1 MGLPSKK
8 HSELAMSKPTVAVVG
23 RPNVGKSTL
32 VNRIIG
38 KREAIVEELP
48 GVTRDRNEFDVT
60 WAGCEFTLID
70 TGGWLPKSKGE
81 KGIDDKVSKQ
91 SELAINQADVTILV
105 VDARVSPTVED
116 ALIADMLRNREK
128 PTFLAANKVDDQ
140 NHEIG
145 IWEYLSMGL
154 GEPNPVSALHGRGT
168 ADLLDLVIATI
179 PEIEYD
185 EEVEDDNEDVVAV
198 AIVGRPNVGKS
209 TLFNKLIGEDRAVV
223 HDKAGTTRDAIDT
236 IVETEIGTIKFVDT
250 AGMRRKARISEDTE
264 YYSLVRALNAI
275 DKANIAL
282 LVIDS
287 TIGVTHQ
294 DQRLAERIDA
304 AGCPIVLVF
313 NKWELVDTDEREK
326 LTLQIERKLGFLGD
340 PPIMKTT
347 AITGKGVHR
356 LYPILT
362 STISTYNKRVPTRK
376 VNIII
381 RKAQSAHPA
390 PGGARV
396 LYATQGATEPP
407 TFTLFV
413 NKKLPRTYVRFLEN
427 QLREHLGLGA
437 TPIKIRIRNRNE

>member
-1 MGLPSKK
+1 M
-8 HSELAMSKPTVAVVG
+8 AKPTVAVVG

-38 KREAIVEELP
+38 RREAIVEERP
-48 GVTRDRNEFDVT
+48 GVTRDRNEFEVN

-81 KGIDDKVSKQ
+81 KRIDDKVSEQ
-91 SELAINQADVTILV
+91 SELAIKQADVTILV
-105 VDARVSPTVED
+105 VDARVSPTIED
-116 ALIADMLRNREK
+116 VLIADILQSREK
-128 PTFLAANKVDDQ
+128 PTFLVANKVDDV
-140 NHEIG
+140 NHEVG
-145 IWEYLSMGL
+145 MWEYLSLGL

-168 ADLLDLVIATI
+168 ADLLDLLIAGM
-179 PEIEYD
+179 PEDNVDSIGED
-185 EEVEDDNEDVVAV
+185 EEEKSDVVSV

-209 TLFNKLIGEDRAVV
+209 TLFNALIGEDRAVV
-223 HDKAGTTRDAIDT
+223 HDEAGTTRDAIDT
-236 IVETEIGTIKFVDT
+236 VVETQIGTIKFVDT

-275 DKANIAL
+275 DKADIAL

-294 DQRLAERIDA
+294 DQRLSERIDA
-304 AGCPIVLVF
+304 AGCPIVIVF
-313 NKWELVDTDEREK
+313 NKWELADTDEREL
-326 LTLQIERKLGFLGD
+326 LTMQIERKLGFLGE

-347 AITGKGVHR
+347 AISGKGVHR

-362 STISTYNKRVPTRK
+362 NAITNYNQRVPTRK

-381 RKAQSAHPA
+381 RKAQVAQPA

-413 NKKLPRTYVRFLEN
+413 NKKLPRTYIRYLEN
-427 QLREHLGLGA
+427 QLREHIGLGA

>member
-1 MGLPSKK
+1 MN
-8 HSELAMSKPTVAVVG
+8 KPTVAVVG

-38 KREAIVEELP
+38 RREAIVEERP

-70 TGGWLPKSKGE
+70 TGGWLPKSKSE

-116 ALIADMLRNREK
+116 GLIADMLRNREK
-128 PTFLAANKVDDQ
+128 PTFLAANKVDDK
-140 NHEIG
+140 NHEVG
-145 IWEYLSMGL
+145 MWEYLSMGL

-179 PEIEYD
+179 PEIENNSAD
-185 EEVEDDNEDVVAV
+185 EDETESEDVVAV

-209 TLFNKLIGEDRAVV
+209 TLFNKFIGEDRAVV

-236 IVETEIGTIKFVDT
+236 IVGTEIGTIKFVDT

-275 DKANIAL
+275 DKADIAL

-304 AGCPIVLVF
+304 AGCPIVIVF
-313 NKWELVDTDEREK
+313 NKWELVDTDEREM

-347 AITGKGVHR
+347 AISGKGVHR

-362 STISTYNKRVPTRK
+362 GTISNYSQRVPTRK

-413 NKKLPRTYVRFLEN
+413 NKKLPRTYIRYLEN

>member
-1 MGLPSKK
+1 M
-8 HSELAMSKPTVAVVG
+8 AKPTVAVVG

-38 KREAIVEELP
+38 RREAIVEERP
-48 GVTRDRNEFDVT
+48 GVTRDRNEFEVN

-81 KGIDDKVSKQ
+81 KRIDDKVSEQ
-91 SELAINQADVTILV
+91 SELAISQADVTILV
-105 VDARVSPTVED
+105 VDARVSPTIED
-116 ALIADMLRNREK
+116 VLIADILQSREK
-128 PTFLAANKVDDQ
+128 PTFLVANKVDDV
-140 NHEIG
+140 NHEVG
-145 IWEYLSMGL
+145 MWEYLSLGL

-168 ADLLDLVIATI
+168 ADLLDLLIAGM
-179 PEIEYD
+179 PEDNVDSIGED
-185 EEVEDDNEDVVAV
+185 EEEKSDVVSV

-209 TLFNKLIGEDRAVV
+209 TLFNALIGEERAVV
-223 HDKAGTTRDAIDT
+223 HDEAGTTRDAIDT
-236 IVETEIGTIKFVDT
+236 VVETQIGTIKFVDT

-275 DKANIAL
+275 DKADIAL

-294 DQRLAERIDA
+294 DQRLSERIDA
-304 AGCPIVLVF
+304 AGCPIVIVF
-313 NKWELVDTDEREK
+313 NKWELADTDERE
-326 LTLQIERKLGFLGD
+326 LLIMQIERKLGFLGE

-347 AITGKGVHR
+347 AISGKGVHR

-362 STISTYNKRVPTRK
+362 NAITNYNQRVPTRK

-381 RKAQSAHPA
+381 RKAQIAHPA

-413 NKKLPRTYVRFLEN
+413 NKKLPRTYIRYLEN
-427 QLREHLGLGA
+427 QLREHIGLGA

>member
-1 MGLPSKK
+1 M
-8 HSELAMSKPTVAVVG
+8 AKPTVAVVG

-38 KREAIVEELP
+38 RREAIVEERP
-48 GVTRDRNEFDVT
+48 GVTRDRNEFEVN

-81 KGIDDKVSKQ
+81 KRIDDKVSEQ
-91 SELAINQADVTILV
+91 SELAISQADVTILV
-105 VDARVSPTVED
+105 VDARVSPTIED
-116 ALIADMLRNREK
+116 VLIADILQNREK
-128 PTFLAANKVDDQ
+128 PTFLVANKVDDV
-140 NHEIG
+140 NHEVG
-145 IWEYLSMGL
+145 MWEYLSLGL

-168 ADLLDLVIATI
+168 ADLLDVLIAVM
-179 PEIEYD
+179 PEDNMDLIDED
-185 EEVEDDNEDVVAV
+185 EEEKSDVVSV

-209 TLFNKLIGEDRAVV
+209 TLFNALIGEERAVV
-223 HDKAGTTRDAIDT
+223 HDEAGTTRDAIDT
-236 IVETEIGTIKFVDT
+236 VVETQIGTIKFVDT

-275 DKANIAL
+275 DKADIAL

-294 DQRLAERIDA
+294 DQRLSERIDA
-304 AGCPIVLVF
+304 AGCPIVIVF
-313 NKWELVDTDEREK
+313 NKWELADTDEREL
-326 LTLQIERKLGFLGD
+326 LTMQIERKLGFLGE

-347 AITGKGVHR
+347 AISGKGVHR

-362 STISTYNKRVPTRK
+362 NAITNYNQRVPTRK

-381 RKAQSAHPA
+381 RKAQVAHPA

-413 NKKLPRTYVRFLEN
+413 NKKLPRTYIRYLEN
-427 QLREHLGLGA
+427 QLREHIGLGA

>member
-1 MGLPSKK
+1 MM
-8 HSELAMSKPTVAVVG
+8 AKPTVAVVG

-38 KREAIVEELP
+38 RREAIVEERP
-48 GVTRDRNEFDVT
+48 GVTRDRNEFEVN

-81 KGIDDKVSKQ
+81 KRIDDKVSEQ
-91 SELAINQADVTILV
+91 SELAISQADVTILV
-105 VDARVSPTVED
+105 VDARVSPTIED
-116 ALIADMLRNREK
+116 VLIADILQNREK
-128 PTFLAANKVDDQ
+128 PTFLVANKVDDV
-140 NHEIG
+140 NHEVG
-145 IWEYLSMGL
+145 MWEYLSLGL

-168 ADLLDLVIATI
+168 ADLLDLLIAGM
-179 PEIEYD
+179 PEDNVDSIGED
-185 EEVEDDNEDVVAV
+185 EEEKSDVVSV

-209 TLFNKLIGEDRAVV
+209 TLFNALIGEERAVV
-223 HDKAGTTRDAIDT
+223 HDEAGTTRDAIDT
-236 IVETEIGTIKFVDT
+236 VVETQIGTIKFVDT

-275 DKANIAL
+275 DKADIAL

-294 DQRLAERIDA
+294 DQRLSERIDA
-304 AGCPIVLVF
+304 AGCPIVIVF
-313 NKWELVDTDEREK
+313 NKWELADTDEREL
-326 LTLQIERKLGFLGD
+326 LTMQIERKLGFLGE

-347 AITGKGVHR
+347 AISGKGVHR

-362 STISTYNKRVPTRK
+362 NAITNYNQRVPTRK

-381 RKAQSAHPA
+381 RKAQIAHPA

-413 NKKLPRTYVRFLEN
+413 NKKLPRTYIRYLEN
-427 QLREHLGLGA
+427 QLREHIGLGA

>member
-1 MGLPSKK
+1 MM
-8 HSELAMSKPTVAVVG
+8 AKPTVAVVG

-38 KREAIVEELP
+38 RREAIVEERP
-48 GVTRDRNEFDVT
+48 GVTRDRNEFEVN

-81 KGIDDKVSKQ
+81 KRIDDKVSEQ
-91 SELAINQADVTILV
+91 SELAISQADVTILV
-105 VDARVSPTVED
+105 VDARVSPTIED
-116 ALIADMLRNREK
+116 VLIADILQSREK
-128 PTFLAANKVDDQ
+128 PTFLVANKVDDV
-140 NHEIG
+140 NHEVG
-145 IWEYLSMGL
+145 MWEYLSLGL

-168 ADLLDLVIATI
+168 ADLLDLLIAGM
-179 PEIEYD
+179 PEDNVDSIGED
-185 EEVEDDNEDVVAV
+185 EEEKSDLVSV

-209 TLFNKLIGEDRAVV
+209 TLFNALIGEDRAVV
-223 HDKAGTTRDAIDT
+223 HDEAGTTRDAIDT
-236 IVETEIGTIKFVDT
+236 VVETQIGTIKFVDT

-275 DKANIAL
+275 DKADIAL

-294 DQRLAERIDA
+294 DQRLSERIDA
-304 AGCPIVLVF
+304 AGCPIVIVF
-313 NKWELVDTDEREK
+313 NKWELADTDEREL
-326 LTLQIERKLGFLGD
+326 LTMQIERKLGFLGE

-347 AITGKGVHR
+347 AISGKGVHR

-362 STISTYNKRVPTRK
+362 NAITNYNQRVPTRK

-381 RKAQSAHPA
+381 RKAQVAHPA

-413 NKKLPRTYVRFLEN
+413 NKKLPRTYIRYLEN
-427 QLREHLGLGA
+427 QLREHIGLGA

>member
-1 MGLPSKK
+1 M
-8 HSELAMSKPTVAVVG
+8 AKPTVAVVG

-38 KREAIVEELP
+38 RREAIVEERP
-48 GVTRDRNEFDVT
+48 GVTRDRNEFEVN

-81 KGIDDKVSKQ
+81 KRIDDKVSEQ

-105 VDARVSPTVED
+105 VDARVSPTIED
-116 ALIADMLRNREK
+116 VLIADILQSREK
-128 PTFLAANKVDDQ
+128 PTFLVANKVDDV
-140 NHEIG
+140 NHEVG
-145 IWEYLSMGL
+145 MWEYLSLGL

-168 ADLLDLVIATI
+168 ADLLDLLIAGM
-179 PEIEYD
+179 PEDNVDSIGED
-185 EEVEDDNEDVVAV
+185 EEEKSDVVSV

-209 TLFNKLIGEDRAVV
+209 TLFNALIGEERAVV
-223 HDKAGTTRDAIDT
+223 HDEAGTTRDAIDT
-236 IVETEIGTIKFVDT
+236 VVETQIGTIKFVDT

-275 DKANIAL
+275 DKADIAL

-294 DQRLAERIDA
+294 DQRLSERIDA
-304 AGCPIVLVF
+304 AGCPIVIVF
-313 NKWELVDTDEREK
+313 NKWELADTDEREL
-326 LTLQIERKLGFLGD
+326 LTMQIERKLGFLGE

-347 AITGKGVHR
+347 AISGKGVHR

-362 STISTYNKRVPTRK
+362 NAITNYNQRVPTRK

-381 RKAQSAHPA
+381 RKAQVAHPA

-413 NKKLPRTYVRFLEN
+413 NKKLPRTYIRYLEN
-427 QLREHLGLGA
+427 QLREHIGLGA

>member
-1 MGLPSKK
+1 M
-8 HSELAMSKPTVAVVG
+8 AKPTVAVVG

-38 KREAIVEELP
+38 RREAIVEERP
-48 GVTRDRNEFDVT
+48 GVTRDRNEFEVN

-70 TGGWLPKSKGE
+70 TGGWLPKSRGE
-81 KGIDDKVSKQ
+81 KRIDDKVSEQ
-91 SELAINQADVTILV
+91 SELAISQADVTILV
-105 VDARVSPTVED
+105 VDARVSPTIED
-116 ALIADMLRNREK
+116 VLIADILQSREK
-128 PTFLAANKVDDQ
+128 PSFLVANKVDDV
-140 NHEIG
+140 NHEVG
-145 IWEYLSMGL
+145 MWEYLSLGL

-168 ADLLDLVIATI
+168 ADLLDLLIAGM
-179 PEIEYD
+179 PEDNVDSIGED
-185 EEVEDDNEDVVAV
+185 EEEKSDVVSV

-209 TLFNKLIGEDRAVV
+209 TLFNALIGEDRAVV
-223 HDKAGTTRDAIDT
+223 HDEAGTTRDAIDT
-236 IVETEIGTIKFVDT
+236 VVETQIGTIKFVDT

-275 DKANIAL
+275 DKADIAL

-294 DQRLAERIDA
+294 DQRLSERIDA
-304 AGCPIVLVF
+304 AGCPIVIVF
-313 NKWELVDTDEREK
+313 NKWELADTDEREL
-326 LTLQIERKLGFLGD
+326 LTMQIERKLGFLGE

-347 AITGKGVHR
+347 AISGKGVHR

-362 STISTYNKRVPTRK
+362 NAITNYNQRVPTRK

-381 RKAQSAHPA
+381 RKAQVAHPA

-413 NKKLPRTYVRFLEN
+413 NKKLPRTYIRYLEN
-427 QLREHLGLGA
+427 QLREHIGLGA

>member
-1 MGLPSKK
+1 MN
-8 HSELAMSKPTVAVVG
+8 KPTVAVVG

-38 KREAIVEELP
+38 RREAIVEERP

-70 TGGWLPKSKGE
+70 TGGWLPKSKSE

-105 VDARVSPTVED
+105 VDARVTPTVED

-140 NHEIG
+140 KHEVG
-145 IWEYLSMGL
+145 MWEYLSMGL

-179 PEIEYD
+179 PEIENNSAD
-185 EEVEDDNEDVVAV
+185 EDEAESEDVVAV

-275 DKANIAL
+275 DKADIAL

-304 AGCPIVLVF
+304 AGCPIVIVF
-313 NKWELVDTDEREK
+313 NKWELVDTDEREM

-347 AITGKGVHR
+347 AISGKGVHR

-362 STISTYNKRVPTRK
+362 GTISNYSQRVPTRK

-413 NKKLPRTYVRFLEN
+413 NKKLPRTYIRYLEN

>member
-1 MGLPSKK
+1 MM
-8 HSELAMSKPTVAVVG
+8 AKPTVAVVG

-38 KREAIVEELP
+38 RREAIVEERP
-48 GVTRDRNEFDVT
+48 GVTRDRNEFEVN

-81 KGIDDKVSKQ
+81 KRIDDKVSEQ

-105 VDARVSPTVED
+105 VDARVSPTIED
-116 ALIADMLRNREK
+116 VLIADILQSREK
-128 PTFLAANKVDDQ
+128 PTFLVANKVDDV
-140 NHEIG
+140 NHEVG
-145 IWEYLSMGL
+145 MWEYLSLGL

-168 ADLLDLVIATI
+168 ADLLDLLIAGM
-179 PEIEYD
+179 PEDNVDSIGED
-185 EEVEDDNEDVVAV
+185 EEEKSDVVSV

-209 TLFNKLIGEDRAVV
+209 TLFNALIGEDRAVV
-223 HDKAGTTRDAIDT
+223 HDEAGTTRDAIDT
-236 IVETEIGTIKFVDT
+236 VVETQIGTIKFVDT

-275 DKANIAL
+275 DKADIAL

-294 DQRLAERIDA
+294 DQRLSERIDA
-304 AGCPIVLVF
+304 AGCPIVIVF
-313 NKWELVDTDEREK
+313 NKWELADTDEREL
-326 LTLQIERKLGFLGD
+326 LTMQIERKLGFLGE

-347 AITGKGVHR
+347 AISGKGVHR

-362 STISTYNKRVPTRK
+362 NAITNYNQRVPTRK

-381 RKAQSAHPA
+381 RKAQVAHPA

-413 NKKLPRTYVRFLEN
+413 NKKLPRTYIRYLEN
-427 QLREHLGLGA
+427 QLREHIGLGA

>member
-1 MGLPSKK
+1 MN
-8 HSELAMSKPTVAVVG
+8 KPTVAVVG

-38 KREAIVEELP
+38 RREAIVEERP

-70 TGGWLPKSKGE
+70 TGGWLPKSKSE

-91 SELAINQADVTILV
+91 SEFAINQADVTILV

-116 ALIADMLRNREK
+116 ALIADILRNREK
-128 PTFLAANKVDDQ
+128 PTFLAANKIDDQ

-145 IWEYLSMGL
+145 MWEYLSMGL

-179 PEIEYD
+179 PGVEND
-185 EEVEDDNEDVVAV
+185 EEVEDSNYDVVAV

-209 TLFNKLIGEDRAVV
+209 TLFNKLIGQDRAVV

-304 AGCPIVLVF
+304 AGCPIVIVF
-313 NKWELVDTDEREK
+313 NKWELVDTDEREL
-326 LTLQIERKLGFLGD
+326 LTLQIERKLGFLGES
-340 PPIMKTT
+340 PIMKTT
-347 AITGKGVHR
+347 AISGKGVHR
-356 LYPILT
+356 IYPILA
-362 STISTYNKRVPTRK
+362 SAISSYNQRVPTRK

-413 NKKLPRTYVRFLEN
+413 NKKLPRTYVRYLEN

-437 TPIKIRIRNRNE
+437 TPIKIRIRNRTE

>member
-1 MGLPSKK
+1 M
-8 HSELAMSKPTVAVVG
+8 AKPTVAVVG

-38 KREAIVEELP
+38 RREAIVEERP
-48 GVTRDRNEFDVT
+48 GVTRDRNEFEVN

-81 KGIDDKVSKQ
+81 KRIDDKVSEQ

-105 VDARVSPTVED
+105 VDARVSPTIED
-116 ALIADMLRNREK
+116 VLIADILQSREK
-128 PTFLAANKVDDQ
+128 PTFLVANKVDDV
-140 NHEIG
+140 NHEVG
-145 IWEYLSMGL
+145 MWEYLSLGL

-168 ADLLDLVIATI
+168 ADLLDLLIAGM
-179 PEIEYD
+179 PEDNVDSIGED
-185 EEVEDDNEDVVAV
+185 EEEKSDVVSV

-209 TLFNKLIGEDRAVV
+209 TLFNALIGEDRAVV
-223 HDKAGTTRDAIDT
+223 HDEAGTTRDAIDT
-236 IVETEIGTIKFVDT
+236 VVETQIGTIKFVDT

-275 DKANIAL
+275 DKADIAL

-294 DQRLAERIDA
+294 DQRLSERIDA
-304 AGCPIVLVF
+304 AGCPIVIVF
-313 NKWELVDTDEREK
+313 NKWELADTDEREL
-326 LTLQIERKLGFLGD
+326 LTMQIERKLGFLGE

-347 AITGKGVHR
+347 AISGKGVHR

-362 STISTYNKRVPTRK
+362 NAITNYNQRVPTRK

-381 RKAQSAHPA
+381 RKAQVAHPA

-413 NKKLPRTYVRFLEN
+413 NKKLPRTYIRYLEN
-427 QLREHLGLGA
+427 QLREHTGLGA

>member
-1 MGLPSKK
+1 MCIRDR
-8 HSELAMSKPTVAVVG
+8 KPTV
-23 RPNVGKSTL
+23 
-32 VNRIIG
+32 
-38 KREAIVEELP
+38 
-48 GVTRDRNEFDVT
+48 
-60 WAGCEFTLID
+60 
-70 TGGWLPKSKGE
+70 
-81 KGIDDKVSKQ
+81 
-91 SELAINQADVTILV
+91 
-105 VDARVSPTVED
+105 
-116 ALIADMLRNREK
+116 
-128 PTFLAANKVDDQ
+128 LAANKVDDQ
-140 NHEIG
+140 NHEVG
-145 IWEYLSMGL
+145 MWEYLSMGL

-179 PEIEYD
+179 PELENNSVVED
-185 EEVEDDNEDVVAV
+185 EVESDDVVAV

-209 TLFNKLIGEDRAVV
+209 TLFNKLIGEERAVV

-275 DKANIAL
+275 DKADIAL

-304 AGCPIVLVF
+304 AGCPIVIVF
-313 NKWELVDTDEREK
+313 NKWELVDTDEREM

-347 AITGKGVHR
+347 AISGKGVHR
-356 LYPILT
+356 LYPILAG
-362 STISTYNKRVPTRK
+362 TISNYSHRVPTRK
-376 VNIII
+376 VNITI

-413 NKKLPRTYVRFLEN
+413 NKKLPRTYIRYLEN

>member
-1 MGLPSKK
+1 M
-8 HSELAMSKPTVAVVG
+8 AKPTVAVVG

-38 KREAIVEELP
+38 RREAIVEERP
-48 GVTRDRNEFDVT
+48 GVTRDRNEFEVN

-81 KGIDDKVSKQ
+81 KRIDDKVSEQ

-105 VDARVSPTVED
+105 VDARVSPTIED
-116 ALIADMLRNREK
+116 VLIADILQSREK
-128 PTFLAANKVDDQ
+128 PTFLVANKVDDI
-140 NHEIG
+140 NHEVG
-145 IWEYLSMGL
+145 MWEYLSLGL

-168 ADLLDLVIATI
+168 ADLLDLLIAGM
-179 PEIEYD
+179 PEDNVDSIGED
-185 EEVEDDNEDVVAV
+185 EEEKSDVVSV

-209 TLFNKLIGEDRAVV
+209 TLFNALIGEERAVV
-223 HDKAGTTRDAIDT
+223 HDEAGTTRDAIDT
-236 IVETEIGTIKFVDT
+236 VVETQIGTIKFVDT

-275 DKANIAL
+275 DKADIAL

-294 DQRLAERIDA
+294 DQRLSERIDA
-304 AGCPIVLVF
+304 AGCPIVIVF
-313 NKWELVDTDEREK
+313 NKWELADTDERE
-326 LTLQIERKLGFLGD
+326 LLIMQIERKLGFLGE

-347 AITGKGVHR
+347 AISGKGVHR

-362 STISTYNKRVPTRK
+362 NAITNYNQRVPTRK

-381 RKAQSAHPA
+381 RKAQVAHPA

-413 NKKLPRTYVRFLEN
+413 NKKLPRTYIRYLEN
-427 QLREHLGLGA
+427 QLREHIGLGA

>member
-1 MGLPSKK
+1 M
-8 HSELAMSKPTVAVVG
+8 AKPTVAVVG

-38 KREAIVEELP
+38 RREAIVEERP
-48 GVTRDRNEFDVT
+48 GVTRDRNEFEVN

-81 KGIDDKVSKQ
+81 KRIDDKVSEQ

-105 VDARVSPTVED
+105 VDARVSPTIED
-116 ALIADMLRNREK
+116 VLIADILQSREK
-128 PTFLAANKVDDQ
+128 PTFLVANKVDDV
-140 NHEIG
+140 NHEVG
-145 IWEYLSMGL
+145 MWEYLSLGL

-168 ADLLDLVIATI
+168 ADLLDLLIAGM
-179 PEIEYD
+179 PEDNVDSIGED
-185 EEVEDDNEDVVAV
+185 EEEKSDVVSV

-209 TLFNKLIGEDRAVV
+209 TLFNALIGEERAVV
-223 HDKAGTTRDAIDT
+223 HDEAGTTRDAIDT
-236 IVETEIGTIKFVDT
+236 VVETQIGTIKFVDT

-275 DKANIAL
+275 DKADIAL

-294 DQRLAERIDA
+294 DQRLSERIDA
-304 AGCPIVLVF
+304 AGCPIVIVF
-313 NKWELVDTDEREK
+313 NKWELADTDERE
-326 LTLQIERKLGFLGD
+326 LLIMQIERKLGFLGE

-347 AITGKGVHR
+347 AISGKGVHR

-362 STISTYNKRVPTRK
+362 NAITNYNQRVPTRK

-381 RKAQSAHPA
+381 RKAQVAHPA

-413 NKKLPRTYVRFLEN
+413 NKKLPRTYIRYLEN
-427 QLREHLGLGA
+427 QLREHIGLGA

>member
-1 MGLPSKK
+1 MN
-8 HSELAMSKPTVAVVG
+8 KPTVAVVG

-38 KREAIVEELP
+38 RREAIVEERP

-70 TGGWLPKSKGE
+70 TGGWLPKSKSE

-105 VDARVSPTVED
+105 VDARVTPTVED
-116 ALIADMLRNREK
+116 GLIADMLRNREK

-140 NHEIG
+140 KHEVG
-145 IWEYLSMGL
+145 MWEYLSMGL

-179 PEIEYD
+179 PEIENNSAD
-185 EEVEDDNEDVVAV
+185 EDETESEDVVAV

-275 DKANIAL
+275 DKADIAL

-304 AGCPIVLVF
+304 AGCPIVIVF
-313 NKWELVDTDEREK
+313 NKWELVDTDEREM

-347 AITGKGVHR
+347 AISGKGVHR

-362 STISTYNKRVPTRK
+362 GTISNYSQRVPTRK

-413 NKKLPRTYVRFLEN
+413 NKKLPRTYIRYLEN

>member
-1 MGLPSKK
+1 MN
-8 HSELAMSKPTVAVVG
+8 KPTVAVVG

-38 KREAIVEELP
+38 KREAIVEERP

-70 TGGWLPKSKGE
+70 TGGWLPKSKSE
-81 KGIDDKVSKQ
+81 KGIDNKVSKQ

-128 PTFLAANKVDDQ
+128 PTFLAANKIDDQ

-145 IWEYLSMGL
+145 MWEYLSMGL

-179 PEIEYD
+179 PGVEND
-185 EEVEDDNEDVVAV
+185 EEVEDSNYDVVAV

-209 TLFNKLIGEDRAVV
+209 TLFNKLIGQDRAVV

-304 AGCPIVLVF
+304 AGCPIVIVF
-313 NKWELVDTDEREK
+313 NKWELVDTDEREL
-326 LTLQIERKLGFLGD
+326 LTLQIERKLGFLGE

-347 AITGKGVHR
+347 AISGKGVHR
-356 LYPILT
+356 IYPILA
-362 STISTYNKRVPTRK
+362 SAISSYNQRVPTRK

-413 NKKLPRTYVRFLEN
+413 NKKLPRTYVRYLEN

-437 TPIKIRIRNRNE
+437 TPIKIRIRNRTE

>member
-1 MGLPSKK
+1 MN
-8 HSELAMSKPTVAVVG
+8 KPTVAVIG

-38 KREAIVEELP
+38 RREAIVEERP
-48 GVTRDRNEFDVT
+48 GVTRDRNEFEVT
-60 WAGCEFTLID
+60 WAGCDFTLID
-70 TGGWLPKSKGE
+70 TGGWLPKSRSE
-81 KGIDDKVSKQ
+81 KEIDDKVSKQ
-91 SELAINQADVTILV
+91 SELAIYQADVTILV

-116 ALIADMLRNREK
+116 TLIAEMLRGREK
-128 PTFLAANKVDDQ
+128 PTFLAANKIDDV

-145 IWEYLSMGL
+145 MWEYLSMGL

-168 ADLLDLVIATI
+168 ADLLDLVIAVM
-179 PEIEYD
+179 PELHSDSD
-185 EEVEDDNEDVVAV
+185 ELEEAESENAVAV

-209 TLFNKLIGEDRAVV
+209 TLFNKLIGEERAVV
-223 HDKAGTTRDAIDT
+223 HDQAGTTRDAIDT
-236 IVETEIGTIKFVDT
+236 VIETEIGVIKFVDT

-275 DKANIAL
+275 DKAHIAL

-304 AGCPIVLVF
+304 AGCPIVIVF
-313 NKWELVDTDEREK
+313 NKWELVDTDERDM
-326 LTLQIERKLGFLGD
+326 LMIQIERKLGFLGD
-340 PPIMKTT
+340 PPVMKTT
-347 AITGKGVHR
+347 AISGKGVHR

-362 STISTYNKRVPTRK
+362 DTISSYNQRVPTRK

-413 NKKLPRTYVRFLEN
+413 NKKLPRTYIRYLEN
-427 QLREHLGLGA
+427 QLREQLELGSI
-437 TPIKIRIRNRNE
+437 PIKIRVRNRND

>member
-1 MGLPSKK
+1 M
-8 HSELAMSKPTVAVVG
+8 AKPTVAVVG

-38 KREAIVEELP
+38 RRVAIVEERP
-48 GVTRDRNEFDVT
+48 GVTRDRNEFEVN

-81 KGIDDKVSKQ
+81 KRIDDKVSEQ

-105 VDARVSPTVED
+105 VDARVSPTIED
-116 ALIADMLRNREK
+116 VLIADILQSREK
-128 PTFLAANKVDDQ
+128 PTFLVANKVDDV
-140 NHEIG
+140 NHEVG
-145 IWEYLSMGL
+145 MWEYLSLGL

-168 ADLLDLVIATI
+168 ADLLDLLIAGM
-179 PEIEYD
+179 PEDNVDSIGED
-185 EEVEDDNEDVVAV
+185 EEEKSDVVSV

-209 TLFNKLIGEDRAVV
+209 TLFNALIGEDRAVV
-223 HDKAGTTRDAIDT
+223 HDEAGTTRDAIDT
-236 IVETEIGTIKFVDT
+236 VVETQIGTIKFVDT

-275 DKANIAL
+275 DKADIAL

-294 DQRLAERIDA
+294 DQRLSERIDA
-304 AGCPIVLVF
+304 AGCPIVIVF
-313 NKWELVDTDEREK
+313 NKWELADTDERE
-326 LTLQIERKLGFLGD
+326 LLIMQIERKLGFLGE

-347 AITGKGVHR
+347 AISGKGVHR

-362 STISTYNKRVPTRK
+362 NAITNYNQRVPTRK

-381 RKAQSAHPA
+381 RKAQVAHPA

-413 NKKLPRTYVRFLEN
+413 NKKLPRTYIRYLEN
-427 QLREHLGLGA
+427 QLREHIGLGA

>member
-1 MGLPSKK
+1 MD
-8 HSELAMSKPTVAVVG
+8 KPTVAVVG

-38 KREAIVEELP
+38 RREAIVEERP

-70 TGGWLPKSKGE
+70 TGGWLPKSKSE

-116 ALIADMLRNREK
+116 ALIAEMLRNRKK
-128 PTFLAANKVDDQ
+128 PTFLAANKIDDQ
-140 NHEIG
+140 NHEVG
-145 IWEYLSMGL
+145 MWEYLSMGL

-168 ADLLDLVIATI
+168 ADLLDLVIAMI
-179 PEIEYD
+179 PEIGNNSAVED
-185 EEVEDDNEDVVAV
+185 EVEGDDVVAV

-275 DKANIAL
+275 DKADIAL

-304 AGCPIVLVF
+304 AGCPIVVVF
-313 NKWELVDTDEREK
+313 NKWELVDTDEREM

-347 AITGKGVHR
+347 AISGKGVHR

-362 STISTYNKRVPTRK
+362 GTISNYSQRVPTRK

-413 NKKLPRTYVRFLEN
+413 NKKLPRTYIRYLEN

-437 TPIKIRIRNRNE
+437 IPIKIRIRNRNE

>member
-1 MGLPSKK
+1 M
-8 HSELAMSKPTVAVVG
+8 AKPTVAVVG

-38 KREAIVEELP
+38 RREAIVEERP
-48 GVTRDRNEFDVT
+48 GVTRDRNEFEVN

-81 KGIDDKVSKQ
+81 KRIDDKVSEQ

-105 VDARVSPTVED
+105 VDARVSPTIED
-116 ALIADMLRNREK
+116 VLIADILQSREK
-128 PTFLAANKVDDQ
+128 PTFLVANKVDDV
-140 NHEIG
+140 NHEVG
-145 IWEYLSMGL
+145 MWEYLSLGL

-168 ADLLDLVIATI
+168 ADLLDLLIAGM
-179 PEIEYD
+179 PEDNVDSIGED
-185 EEVEDDNEDVVAV
+185 EEEKSNVVSV

-209 TLFNKLIGEDRAVV
+209 TLFNALIGEDRAVV
-223 HDKAGTTRDAIDT
+223 HDEAGTTRDAIDT
-236 IVETEIGTIKFVDT
+236 VVETQIGTIKFVDT

-275 DKANIAL
+275 DKADIAL

-294 DQRLAERIDA
+294 DQRLSERIDA
-304 AGCPIVLVF
+304 AGCPIVIVF
-313 NKWELVDTDEREK
+313 NKWELADTDERE
-326 LTLQIERKLGFLGD
+326 LLIMQIERKLGFLGE

-347 AITGKGVHR
+347 AISGKGVHR

-362 STISTYNKRVPTRK
+362 NAITNYNQRVPTRK

-381 RKAQSAHPA
+381 RKAQVAHPA

-413 NKKLPRTYVRFLEN
+413 NKKLPRTYIRYLEN
-427 QLREHLGLGA
+427 QLREHIGLGA

>member
-1 MGLPSKK
+1 M
-8 HSELAMSKPTVAVVG
+8 AKPTVAVVG

-38 KREAIVEELP
+38 RREAIVEERP
-48 GVTRDRNEFDVT
+48 GVTRDRNEFEVN

-81 KGIDDKVSKQ
+81 KRIDDKVSEQ

-105 VDARVSPTVED
+105 VDARVSPTIED
-116 ALIADMLRNREK
+116 VLIADILQSREK
-128 PTFLAANKVDDQ
+128 PTFLVANKVDDV
-140 NHEIG
+140 NHEVG
-145 IWEYLSMGL
+145 MWEYLSLGL

-168 ADLLDLVIATI
+168 ADLLDLLIAGM
-179 PEIEYD
+179 PEDNVDSIGED
-185 EEVEDDNEDVVAV
+185 EEEKSDLVSV

-209 TLFNKLIGEDRAVV
+209 TLFNALIGEDRAVV
-223 HDKAGTTRDAIDT
+223 HDEAGTTRDAIDT
-236 IVETEIGTIKFVDT
+236 VVETQIGTIKFVDT

-275 DKANIAL
+275 DKADIAL

-294 DQRLAERIDA
+294 DQRLSERIDA
-304 AGCPIVLVF
+304 AGCPIVIVF
-313 NKWELVDTDEREK
+313 NKWELADTDEREL
-326 LTLQIERKLGFLGD
+326 LTMQIERKLGFLGE

-347 AITGKGVHR
+347 AISGKGVHR

-362 STISTYNKRVPTRK
+362 NAITNYNQRVPTRK

-381 RKAQSAHPA
+381 RKAQIAHPA

-413 NKKLPRTYVRFLEN
+413 NKKLPRTYIRYLEN
-427 QLREHLGLGA
+427 QLREHIGLGA

>member
-1 MGLPSKK
+1 MM
-8 HSELAMSKPTVAVVG
+8 AKPTVAVVG

-38 KREAIVEELP
+38 RREAIVEERP
-48 GVTRDRNEFDVT
+48 GVTRDRNEFEVN

-81 KGIDDKVSKQ
+81 KRIDDKVSEQ

-105 VDARVSPTVED
+105 VDARVSPTIED
-116 ALIADMLRNREK
+116 VLIADILQSREK
-128 PTFLAANKVDDQ
+128 PTFLVANKVDDV
-140 NHEIG
+140 NHEVG
-145 IWEYLSMGL
+145 MWEYLSLGL

-168 ADLLDLVIATI
+168 ADLLDLLIAGM
-179 PEIEYD
+179 PEDNVDSIGED
-185 EEVEDDNEDVVAV
+185 EEEKSDLVSV

-209 TLFNKLIGEDRAVV
+209 TLFNALIGEDRAVV
-223 HDKAGTTRDAIDT
+223 HDEAGTTRDAIDT
-236 IVETEIGTIKFVDT
+236 VVETQIGTIKFVDT

-275 DKANIAL
+275 DKADIAL

-294 DQRLAERIDA
+294 DQRLSERIDA
-304 AGCPIVLVF
+304 AGCPIVIVF
-313 NKWELVDTDEREK
+313 NKWELADTDEREL
-326 LTLQIERKLGFLGD
+326 LTMQIERKLGFLGE

-347 AITGKGVHR
+347 AISGKGVHR

-362 STISTYNKRVPTRK
+362 NAITNYNQRVPTRK

-381 RKAQSAHPA
+381 RKAQVAHPA

-413 NKKLPRTYVRFLEN
+413 NKKLPRTYIRYLEN
-427 QLREHLGLGA
+427 QLREHIGLGA

>member
-1 MGLPSKK
+1 MN
-8 HSELAMSKPTVAVVG
+8 KPTVAVVG

-38 KREAIVEELP
+38 KREAIVEERP

-70 TGGWLPKSKGE
+70 TGGWLPKTKSE

-116 ALIADMLRNREK
+116 ALIADILRSREI

-140 NHEIG
+140 NHEVG
-145 IWEYLSMGL
+145 MWEYLSMGL

-179 PEIEYD
+179 PELENNLVVED
-185 EEVEDDNEDVVAV
+185 EVETDDVVAV

-209 TLFNKLIGEDRAVV
+209 TLFNKLIGEERAVV

-275 DKANIAL
+275 DKADIAL

-304 AGCPIVLVF
+304 AGCPIVIVF
-313 NKWELVDTDEREK
+313 NKWELVDTDEREM

-347 AITGKGVHR
+347 AISGKGVHR
-356 LYPILT
+356 LYPILAG
-362 STISTYNKRVPTRK
+362 TISNYSHRVPTRK

-413 NKKLPRTYVRFLEN
+413 NKKLPRTYIRYLEN